1 MSADITGQGTK
12 FHSIRLIYSQFALSQ
27 RGHLDLMRIYLL
39 RGLLSV
45 LSLAPLSSWALP
57 SKPCPHKVKET
68 ITPPRGWTATG
79 IPSPD
84 HKIILRIGLPQPNFH
99 ILEKHLYEVSDP
111 DHERY
116 GDHLSKEETEAL
128 VAPHQSSIDA
138 VNEWLEYYGLKE
150 TDLVRSPAKDWV
162 TVTIPI
168 GMAEEML
175 DTKYSVW
182 KHTSGDQMVRTTGYS
197 LPENLHEHIDV
208 VQPTT
213 MFGRFKRDRST
224 IVWPDE
230 KEEEPVQ
237 KAQSFAPSIED
248 PVSGSVVDPS
258 CNATITIT
266 CLKQLYNAVGFCATG
281 SNNSIGVTGYLE
293 EFANLQDLQS
303 FYADQRPDALNSSFR
318 FLSVKGGLDDQ
329 NISNAGAEANLDV
342 QFAFGLSFPIP
353 STFYSTAGRP
363 PFIPDVN
370 TPADTNEPYTDWLD
384 FVLARNDT
392 PLVIS
397 TSYGD
402 DEQTGKAVRG
412 GFRSTY
418 TVNLVPESFAI
429 RACKGFA
436 QLGVRGVSLL
446 FSSGDSGV
454 GDNDPNPATQ
464 QCFTNDGKNQ
474 TRFLPSFPTTVTA
487 VGGTTNI
494 PEVAVSRFFS
504 GGGFSN
510 YFDRPSYQDD
520 AVTNYLAALPN
531 GTYEGLFNPKG
542 RAYPDVSA
550 QSDRFR
556 IFLSGKPILIGG
568 TSASSP
574 AFAGF
579 VALLNDVRL
588 THGQRP
594 MGFLNP
600 FLYSKGANGLNDITV
615 GHNSGCGTT
624 GFNHPSRQR
633 KAGIQVITIFPTPN
647 DCLTNVSVTGLGTP
661 NFGKLKELVL

>member
-1 MSADITGQGTK
+1 
-12 FHSIRLIYSQFALSQ
+12 
-27 RGHLDLMRIYLL
+27 MRIYLL

-45 LSLAPLSSWALP
+45 LCLAPLSSWALP
-57 SKPCPHKVKET
+57 PKPCPHKVKET
-68 ITPPRGWTATG
+68 IIPPRGWSNGG
-79 IPSPD
+79 IPPAD
-84 HKIILRIGLPQPNFH
+84 HKIVLRIGLPQPNFH

-116 GDHLSKEETEAL
+116 GDYLSKEETEAL

-138 VNEWLEYYGLKE
+138 VEEWLGYYGIGG
-150 TDLVRSPAKDWV
+150 TDLMRSPAKDWV
-162 TVTIPI
+162 TITIPVRL
-168 GMAEEML
+168 AEEML
-175 DTKYSVW
+175 DTKYNVW
-182 KHTSGDQMVRTTGYS
+182 KHTSGDQIVRTTSYS

-224 IVWPDE
+224 IVWLDE
-230 KEEEPVQ
+230 EAEETVQ
-237 KAQSFAPSIED
+237 KAQSFATSITD

-258 CNATITIT
+258 CNTTITVN
-266 CLKQLYNAVGFCATG
+266 CLKQLYNAVGFTPKPA
-281 SNNSIGVTGYLE
+281 SNNSIGITGYLE
-293 EFANLQDLQS
+293 EFANKQDLQS
-303 FYADQRPDALNSSFR
+303 FFADQRPDALNSSFR
-318 FLSVKGGLDDQ
+318 FLSVKGGLNDQ
-329 NISNAGAEANLDV
+329 NLSNAGAEANLDV

-353 STFYSTAGRP
+353 GTFYSTAGRP

-370 TPADTNEPYTDWLD
+370 TPTDTNE
-384 FVLARNDT
+384 NDT

-402 DEQTGKAVRG
+402 DEQT
-412 GFRSTY
+412 
-418 TVNLVPESFAI
+418 VPQSFAI
-429 RACKGFA
+429 RACNGFA

-446 FSSGDSGV
+446 FSSGDGGV
-454 GDNDPNPATQ
+454 GDNDPDPATQ

-474 TRFLPSFPTTVTA
+474 TKFMPSFPAAVTA

-510 YFDRPSYQDD
+510 HFDRPTYQRQ
-520 AVTNYLAALPN
+520 AVKEYLAALPN
-531 GTYEGLFNPKG
+531 GTYEGLFNPSSEEITSNG

-550 QSDRFR
+550 QSDRYK
-556 IFLSGKPILIGG
+556 IFLGGKPILIGG

-588 THGQRP
+588 AHGKKP
-594 MGFLNP
+594 LGFLNP
-600 FLYSKGANGLNDITV
+600 LLYSKGVSGLNDITV

-624 GFNHPSRQR
+624 GFNVCITFVRYGLIPKHSFQATKGWDPGKNHFLPLQR
-633 KAGIQVITIFPTPN
+633 LLIDDP
-647 DCLTNVSVTGLGTP
+647 VTGLGTP
-661 NFGKLKELVL
+661 NFGKLKKIVL